1 NRDPKGLYKKVR
13 SGEIAEFTG
22 VNAPYEAP
30 TQPEITLDTE
40 TLSVEASVSKIMDYL
55 QNISISMTFKFNNKK
70 LKVQSNGDIKYHC
83 HNIIYYIYFSSIV
96 RIVTCAF
103 RSK

>member
-1 NRDPKGLYKKVR
+1 MKIETLGLYKKVR
-13 SGEIAEFTG
+13 NGEIAEFTG

-55 QNISISMTFKFNNKK
+55 QKHKYIE
-70 LKVQSNGDIKYHC
+70 DI
-83 HNIIYYIYFSSIV
+83 
-96 RIVTCAF
+96 
-103 RSK
+103 